1 MDDIIIDNQP
11 VSVMVDK
18 QGKISFKVYNFGNYF
33 YNLIIKSL
41 LMSVL
46 LSINFCLFVRAG
58 SYDVFGAGE
67 FSVVTVGIL
76 VKIFLVSLALMFV
89 LSFSRTLQNVFLAF
103 VVGIFVMAMLNQF
116 ALFNRYTFLSDT
128 IRIYINEQLGEFVYG
143 ISDIAAAFIVAFLV
157 FAYLCYATKANL
169 AYLLG
174 TLLIL
179 NGYILFGAYMNKNS
193 VPDWVVD
200 YDNHVNG
207 AGKGK
212 KIVNIMLA
220 NAASYSYIDN
230 LNKSEEKSASQMK
243 NLQNIMLGFVADN
256 GFQLYPNAYVARDD
270 MAENI
275 SAVMNFG
282 AFQPSQI
289 DVFHNH
295 NHSWDFNR
303 LAPNS
308 YQFNENKFQ
317 TLFSRANYKTSI
329 YQSRYV
335 DLCRHYGE
343 MSVDRCLMKVNMP
356 ADVDLLLKSAEDKQ
370 SVLLAQW
377 LESTGLIEGSG
388 KFYRNVLGAVVDT
401 SGISDDG
408 YGKLYV
414 LNSLEALDIA
424 AKDIAKDKGNGLY
437 QLVIDMPADM
447 FIYNEFCMLKPKA
460 QWMTMTVP
468 SWEKNTQESQQKRL
482 DAYAEQ
488 YSCLFG
494 KLQSFVDSLKK
505 SNDYQN
511 TVIILQGVSAPL
523 DGNNAAKKGVAT
535 RFGSQQ
541 NVFFAIYDPL
551 NQNKSADMRLCG
563 SGELLYGYLY
573 NKNKCSKLAGL
584 SYKTEDLKSLEALD
598 KQSISTDSILEAQKF
613 YNHWNKY
620 WQKASISDV
629 SQSVKLKPAETVKKQ
644 AQPKAKP
651 NDLPQIEETQVI
663 SESQQPSQVVDE
675 GKEAPVKS
683 IAQTA
688 QEIENK
694 TEEAP
699 TEGPENLIKTETET
713 SVNEAKE

>member
-11 VSVMVDK
+11 VSVLVDK
-18 QGKISFKVYNFGNYF
+18 QGKISLKVYNFGNYF
-33 YNLIIKSL
+33 YNLVIKSL

-67 FSVVTVGIL
+67 FSVVTGGVL
-76 VKIFLVSLALMFV
+76 VKIFLCSLALMFV
-89 LSFSRTLQNVFLAF
+89 LSFSRTLQNVLLAF
-103 VVGIFVMAMLNQF
+103 VAGIFVMAMLNQF

-128 IRIYINEQLGEFVYG
+128 IKIYINEPLGEFVYG

-157 FAYLCYATKANL
+157 FAYLCYASKANL

-179 NGYILFGAYMNKNS
+179 NGYILFSAYMNKNS
-193 VPDWVVD
+193 VSDWVVD

-220 NAASYSYIDN
+220 NAASYSYINN
-230 LNKSEEKSASQMK
+230 LNQTDETSDSKMN
-243 NLQNIMLGFVADN
+243 NLQKIMLGFAADN
-256 GFQLYPNAYVARDD
+256 GFQLYPNAYVARTD

-282 AFQPSQI
+282 AFEPSQM
-289 DVFHNH
+289 DVFHNY

-303 LAPNS
+303 LASNA

-317 TLFSRANYKTSI
+317 SLLSRSNYKTSV

-356 ADVDLLLKSAEDKQ
+356 ADVDLLLKSSADKQ

-408 YGKLYV
+408 YSKLYV
-414 LNSLEALDIA
+414 LNSLEALDFA
-424 AKDIAKDKGNGLY
+424 AKDIAEDKGNGLY
-437 QLVIDMPADM
+437 QLVIDLPADM
-447 FIYNEFCMLKPKA
+447 FIYNEFCMLKPKT
-460 QWMTMTVP
+460 QWMTMISP
-468 SWEKNTQESQQKRL
+468 SWEKNTQENQQKRL
-482 DAYAEQ
+482 EAYAEQ
-488 YSCLFG
+488 YSCLWG
-494 KLQSFVDSLKK
+494 KLQAFVDSLKN
-505 SNDYQN
+505 SNNYQN

-523 DGNNAAKKGVAT
+523 DGNNAAKKDVTT

-551 NQNKSADMRLCG
+551 NQNLVPDMRLCG

-573 NKNKCSKLAGL
+573 NKNKCSKFTGL
-584 SYKTEDLKSLEALD
+584 SYKAEDLKSLEALD
-598 KQSISTDSILEAQKF
+598 RLSISADSVSEAQKF
-613 YNHWNKY
+613 YNHWYKY
-620 WQKASISDV
+620 WQKASVEDLA
-629 SQSVKLKPAETVKKQ
+629 QSKVQKTVKTPEP
-644 AQPKAKP
+644 AKAKAQTKA
-651 NDLPQIEETQVI
+651 LPQIEKTQRV
-663 SESQQPSQVVDE
+663 SEVKTPNQVVDE

-688 QEIENK
+688 QEIETQQEK
-694 TEEAP
+694 TA
-699 TEGPENLIKTETET
+699 TEGPENLVPSETDT
-713 SVNEAKE
+713 SENEAKE